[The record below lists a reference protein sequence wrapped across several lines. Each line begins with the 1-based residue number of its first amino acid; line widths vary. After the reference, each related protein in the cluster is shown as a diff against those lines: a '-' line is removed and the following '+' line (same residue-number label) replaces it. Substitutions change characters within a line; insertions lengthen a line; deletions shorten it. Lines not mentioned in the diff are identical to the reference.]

1 MLTTST
7 INNSKLNNAFPNL
20 YVPHYQPQKTDSTT
34 TIAFSEQYHNL
45 NYQSSTNDFEGDDS
59 DISNEVNAELK
70 ITKIDKKLN
79 KKSITI
85 TKVDKRRLQN
95 RRSALKCRLR
105 KA

>member
-1 MLTTST
+1 MLTASSA
-7 INNSKLNNAFPNL
+7 INNSKLNAFPDQFTSQYHPL
-20 YVPHYQPQKTDSTT
+20 KCDSNATNF
-34 TIAFSEQYHNL
+34 IEQYHNL
-45 NYQSSTNDFEGDDS
+45 NYQSSTDDFENDS

-70 ITKIDKKLN
+70 ITKIDKKL

-85 TKVDKRRLQN
+85 NKVDKRRLQN

>member
-1 MLTTST
+1 MLTPST
-7 INNSKLNNAFPNL
+7 INNSKLNNAFLNIN
-20 YVPHYQPQKTDSTT
+20 PQYHSLKCETNAANTP
-34 TIAFSEQYHNL
+34 FMEQYHNL
-45 NYQSSTNDFEGDDS
+45 NYQSSTNDFEEDS

-70 ITKIDKKLN
+70 INKIDKKLN

-85 TKVDKRRLQN
+85 NKVDKRRLQN